1 MTRLVELEL
10 VLVDGRE
17 AWKDPQKAT
26 ARAQGVLCLCD
37 AEQEGVEEVA
47 LPVVP

>member
-1 MTRLVELEL
+1 MELEL

-47 LPVVP
+47 PLFVP